1 MNRSRWAKAI
11 IVLLHFTYIYTQ
23 LQYKYLVVKKKN
35 SIEKLLLK
43 ELNCIQS
50 VIEVSAVI
58 MFPTWKMHYFI
69 SYYLY
74 SVYFPYLITVLF
86 IDNLKS
92 VILIHVS
99 SSSKTS
105 TN

>member
-1 MNRSRWAKAI
+1 MSKGYHSFAAFY
-11 IVLLHFTYIYTQ
+11 LYLHPTSIQVFSCQ
-23 LQYKYLVVKKKN
+23 KKN
-35 SIEKLLLK
+35 STEKLLLK

-50 VIEVSAVI
+50 FIEVSAAI